1 MTKPVFIPFR
11 RRSTNLMWVRS
22 AVKQLLGLVLVWAAV
37 VSPGVSD
44 NTDCLWLQGSR
55 DDQVHSLP
63 ASLLNTLGHQ
73 TTSSIVRKG
82 GKHMTERKTRQQQ
95 TLFSSSFID
104 CTVSYLLLF
113 ATPPRRE
120 ISTPPSPLMSPLHQL
135 KILCQKDH
143 FSLCVTKLQTLKFT
157 PFHLQ
162 PLNFSNTQQ

>member
-113 ATPPRRE
+113 AIPPRTE
-120 ISTPPSPLMSPLHQL
+120 GKLALLLLLWCHLYISWKSFIKRTIS
-135 KILCQKDH
+135 H
-143 FSLCVTKLQTLKFT
+143 FVLQSFK
-157 PFHLQ
+157 H
-162 PLNFSNTQQ
+162 